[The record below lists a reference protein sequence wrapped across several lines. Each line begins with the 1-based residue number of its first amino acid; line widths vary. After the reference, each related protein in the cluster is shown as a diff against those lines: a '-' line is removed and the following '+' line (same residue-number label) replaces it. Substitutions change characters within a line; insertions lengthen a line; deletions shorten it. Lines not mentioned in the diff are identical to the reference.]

1 MSIQLELKKAYLA
14 GVSARKKGYDPERK
28 VDIPLARNMAERVE
42 WLVSSVTPQIAGSG
56 VTKRIEQLEK
66 KYGALAW
73 PVALIIAEEV
83 AKEKFCKFSGLK
95 EAMEAGVRTGF
106 AYHTAGIVSAPLDG
120 FVELKI
126 KKRRDGIEYL
136 APSFAGPVRG
146 AGGTAVGVCLIIT
159 DYIRKTM
166 GFGAYDPDD
175 VEVKRFFAELYDYHE
190 RVTNLQYKPS
200 EAEISFLVRNLPVE
214 IDGDPT
220 ESIEVSNY
228 KDLPRVDT
236 NRVRSGVCLVLSMLA
251 FKAPK
256 LWKELRVWG
265 KDFGLDWDFLSGFM
279 SLRKQG
285 GSGPK
290 RQGLVPD
297 FTFISDLVAGRPVLT
312 YPLSQGGFR
321 LRYGKTRMSG
331 FSAAG
336 MSPATMVV
344 LNNYIA
350 TGTQLKVE
358 RPGKA
363 AAITPADSIDGPIVR
378 LLDGSVVRLDTEA
391 AARRHLDEISEIL
404 FLGDILISYGDFF
417 DRAKPLVPAGYCDEW
432 YVQEVEKATVGLFG
446 NLDLEKLSEHVDV
459 SVEELQA
466 ILGSPFVVKPAFS
479 TALRLSQKLGVPLHP
494 LYTFYWS
501 TISGQELLELADWLS
516 KGNIRNDGQV
526 KIILPLSK
534 SKRYL
539 ELVGVPHE
547 VVTSEYVVISGHD
560 AEALIEVLRLE
571 DFSIAKVVE
580 LVEKGN
586 GALEIIN
593 AISHVKVRDKSGTFI
608 GARMG
613 RPEKAKM
620 RALTGSPHALFPV
633 GNEGGRLRSVQDA
646 VAAGGVTAD
655 FPVNFCRNC
664 GKESIYSM
672 CPACGTAATAMYFCM
687 TCGVIEKQ
695 SCMHGSARRYRKSK
709 IDAHY
714 YLDSALKKLGVRSYP
729 DIVKGVRGTSNKD
742 HIPEN
747 IAKGILRAMHDL
759 CVNKDGTIRY
769 DMTELPLTHFRP
781 SEVGTQASTLVGL
794 GYRQDVNGAPLTG
807 SEQLLELK
815 PQDVILPS
823 GFGDESADE
832 VLFRV
837 SRFIDDELSL
847 LYGEKPFYG
856 FQSMAEL
863 VGQLV
868 IGLAPH
874 TSSGIVG
881 RIIGFSQTR
890 TLLAH
895 PLFHAAMRRDADGDE
910 SCVMLLMDGLL
921 NFSRQFLPDK
931 RGAKT
936 MDAPLVLTA
945 KLVPA
950 EVDDMA
956 HRFDVAW
963 RYPLEFYEAALQQK
977 LPWDAAEIE
986 LLGSRLG
993 TQGEY
998 EGFGFTHGLH
1008 SINSGNRHSAYAT
1021 LPSMEEKLKGQMALA
1036 EKIRAVDASDVARL
1050 VIEKHLLRDIK
1061 GNLRKFSTQ
1070 QFRCSKCSKK
1080 FRRPPLSGVCDCK
1093 GKLLFTVSEGA
1104 IIKYLGPA
1112 MSLATKY
1119 SVSPYL
1125 IQTLELTRKRIE
1137 EVFGR
1142 DKERQEG
1149 LGKWFG

>member
-1 MSIQLELKKAYLA
+1 MEEYFRSIQSELKRAYA
-14 GVSARKKGYDPERK
+14 VANSARKKGLDPEPK

-42 WLVSSVTPQIAGSG
+42 GLISSVSPQISGSG

-73 PVALIIAEEV
+73 PVSLIIAEEV
-83 AKEKFCKFSGLK
+83 AREKFCKFSGLK
-95 EAMEAGVRTGF
+95 EAMEVGIRTGF

-126 KKRRDGIEYL
+126 KKRRDGAEYV

-146 AGGTAVGVCLIIT
+146 AGGTAAGVCLIIT
-159 DYIRKTM
+159 DYIRRVM
-166 GFGAYDPDD
+166 GFGAYDPA
-175 VEVKRFFAELYDYHE
+175 EAELKRFVTELYDYHE
-190 RVTNLQYKPS
+190 RVTNLQYKPT
-200 EAEISFLVRNLPVE
+200 EAEIIFLAKNLPVE
-214 IDGDPT
+214 IDGEAT
-220 ESIEVSNY
+220 EDIEVSNY

-236 NRVRSGVCLVLSMLA
+236 NKVRSGVCLVLSMLA

-256 LWKELRVWG
+256 LWKELKVWG
-265 KDFGLDWDFLSGFM
+265 ADFGLDWGFLSGFL
-279 SLRKQG
+279 SIRKNE
-285 GSGPK
+285 GSESRK
-290 RQGLVPD
+290 SRGLVPD

-312 YPLSQGGFR
+312 FPLRHGGFR

-331 FSAAG
+331 FSSAG
-336 MSPATMVV
+336 ISPATMAV

-363 AAITPADSIDGPIVR
+363 AAITPADGIDGPIVK
-378 LLDGSVVRLDTEA
+378 LVNGNVVRLDTEA
-391 AARRHLDEISEIL
+391 VAKRHLAEISEIL
-404 FLGDILISYGDFF
+404 FLGDILISYGDFY

-432 YVQEVEKATVGLFG
+432 YVQEVEKATVDLFG
-446 NLDLEKLSEHVDV
+446 SLDMEKLSEHVDV

-466 ILGSPFVVKPAFS
+466 ILGSPFAVKPTFS
-479 TALRLSQKLGVPLHP
+479 TALRMSQKLGLPIHP
-494 LYTFYWS
+494 SYTFYWNA
-501 TISGQELLELADWLS
+501 ISGQELLELADWLS
-516 KGNIRNDGQV
+516 KGAIRSDGQV
-526 KIILPLSK
+526 KIVLPASK
-534 SKRYL
+534 SKRQL
-539 ELVGVPHE
+539 ELIGIPHTAVGDE
-547 VVTSEYVVISGHD
+547 YIVVSGQD
-560 AEALIEVLRLE
+560 AEALIAVLGLE
-571 DFSIAKVVE
+571 DFSIARVVE
-580 LVEKGN
+580 LVGKG
-586 GALEIIN
+586 AESLEIVN
-593 AISHVKVRDKSGTFI
+593 SISSFKVRDKAGTFV

-620 RALTGSPHALFPV
+620 RAMTGSPHALFPV
-633 GNEGGRLRSVQDA
+633 GNEGGRLRSVQGA
-646 VAAGGVTAD
+646 LSEGRVTAD
-655 FPVNFCRNC
+655 FPVNFCSACSR
-664 GKESIYSM
+664 ESIYSL
-672 CPACGTAATAMYFCM
+672 CEGCGVKTESRHFCRA
-687 TCGVIEKQ
+687 CGVIDKA
-695 SCMHGSARRYRKSK
+695 SCMHGAALRYRKSS
-709 IDAHY
+709 IDLSY
-714 YLDSALKKLGVRSYP
+714 YFESAIRRLGVKTYP
-729 DIVKGVRGTSNKD
+729 DLVKGVRGTSNKD

-747 IAKGILRAMHDL
+747 LAKGILRAMHDV

-769 DMTELPLTHFRP
+769 DMTELPLTHFTP
-781 SEVGTQASTLVGL
+781 SEIMTPVKRLAEL
-794 GYRQDVNGAPLTG
+794 GYDRDINGAAITG
-807 SEQLLELK
+807 GEQVVELK
-815 PQDVILPS
+815 PQDIVLPS
-823 GFGDESADE
+823 GFSGEGADD
-832 VLFRV
+832 VLLRV
-837 SRFIDDELSL
+837 SRFVDEELSL
-847 LYGEKPFYG
+847 FYGEKPFYRL
-856 FQSMAEL
+856 QSKADL
-863 VGQLV
+863 VGHLV

-881 RIIGFSQTR
+881 RVIGFSQTR

-910 SCVMLLMDGLL
+910 ACVMLLMDGLL

-945 KLVPA
+945 RLVPA

-977 LPWDAAEIE
+977 MPWEAAEIE
-986 LLGSRLG
+986 LLGKRLG
-993 TQGEY
+993 TAGEY
-998 EGFGFTHGLH
+998 EGLGFTHELH

-1036 EKIRAVDASDVARL
+1036 EKLRAVDVSDVARL

-1070 QFRCSKCSKK
+1070 QFRCSKCGRK
-1080 FRRPPLSGVCDCK
+1080 FRRPPLSGICDCK

-1142 DKERQEG
+1142 DLR
-1149 LGKWFG
+1149 